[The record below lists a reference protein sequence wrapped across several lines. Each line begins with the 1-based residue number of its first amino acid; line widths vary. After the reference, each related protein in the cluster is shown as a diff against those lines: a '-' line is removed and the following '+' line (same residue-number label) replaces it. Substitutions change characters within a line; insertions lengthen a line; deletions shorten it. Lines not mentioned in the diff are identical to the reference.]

1 MMFDLD
7 GSGSIEA
14 HELLSLGQ
22 ATLVGDGQV
31 VGLWTDAQHAAL
43 MAKLDQD
50 KDGEVRLPVS
60 ALSRSLAARVCCN
73 LAVCALSWQPC

>member
-22 ATLVGDGQV
+22 ATLVRDGQV
-31 VGLWTDAQHAAL
+31 DGVWTDDQHAAL

-50 KDGEVRLPVS
+50 KDGEVRPHVRALSLSLTLLLPVS
-60 ALSRSLAARVCCN
+60 AAIAN
-73 LAVCALSWQPC
+73 LATCVL